1 MTVPNTTYRV
11 LVEKLGDSDPSKFVG
26 NEGEVFYD
34 PNNPILKLSN
44 GTTPGGVSVGSTGEG
59 GGNANTGNIVF
70 DGNDITNED
79 DINITSGDDLRI
91 TAYDVLALR
100 TETDDVDI
108 VVNYG
113 GENEKRW
120 TFNRDGNLELP
131 FGSDILDDNGN
142 SVLGGGITEETDPVF
157 LASVASGITSTN
169 ISDWDTAY
177 GWGDHSTVGY
187 ISSITAGSGISIDE
201 IDGDITISAV
211 GSNTISGIDT
221 TGTSYF
227 NDVQVS
233 GVSVLGN
240 TIVGGGTTELLVN
253 GDVRIVGILTIG
265 TSSITFDGST
275 NTVSVGSGI
284 TFDGTE
290 GTINVGAGITLDAT
304 TGTLNVSS
312 ISIGGQEAAN
322 IGLNNVL
329 QLQGPLTN
337 QVIFSF
343 DGSQSN
349 SANVFVNVGNSTSPG
364 VYLANYNI
372 AYTGDIAVLSEPYG
386 VANAW
391 IGVGSTPSFNIN
403 NNSGIVELRMN
414 LDSPSSVNVIVESK
428 LYSSGITTVTPEP
441 EPEPES
447 PYTLTITS
455 QPSDITLVEDNQDY
469 PDVGILSVTVNL
481 TGPEPE
487 PDLPQVRY
495 QWEIS
500 TDGGLNWTTMVTDG
514 TYFGVYHENTQY
526 TVSNSEPL
534 LDALNIF
541 TYNTSGDGYQYRCV
555 VTLDFEESPYPY
567 PGPTV
572 ISNVVTMTVVPATL
586 SITSNPSNQ
595 TVNEGD
601 FAVFEVAATTNQDNK
616 GLIYQWYGSS
626 DNGATWT
633 ELNDLGSYFG
643 TTTETLN
650 VVATMD
656 INGYQYRCFVTTG
669 AQFVQ
674 PSATSTAAT
683 LTVIP
688 EEE

>member
-11 LVEKLGDSDPSKFVG
+11 LVEKLGDSDPSQFVG

-34 PNNPILKLSN
+34 PNNPALKLSD
-44 GTTPGGVSVGSTGEG
+44 GATAGGVSIGGTG
-59 GGNANTGNIVF
+59 
-70 DGNDITNED
+70 
-79 DINITSGDDLRI
+79 
-91 TAYDVLALR
+91 
-100 TETDDVDI
+100 
-108 VVNYG
+108 
-113 GENEKRW
+113 
-120 TFNRDGNLELP
+120 
-131 FGSDILDDNGN
+131 
-142 SVLGGGITEETDPVF
+142 
-157 LASVASGITSTN
+157 
-169 ISDWDTAY
+169 
-177 GWGDHSTVGY
+177 
-187 ISSITAGSGISIDE
+187 
-201 IDGDITISAV
+201 

-265 TSSITFDGST
+265 TSSITLDGST

-304 TGTLNVSS
+304 TGTINVSS
-312 ISIGGQEAAN
+312 ISIDGQEAAN
-322 IGLNNVL
+322 IGFSDVL

-343 DGSQSN
+343 DGTQSN

-403 NNSGIVELRMN
+403 NNSGIVELRIN

-428 LYSSGITTVTPEP
+428 LYSSGITSVTPEP
-441 EPEPES
+441 EES
-447 PYTLTITS
+447 PYTITITS
-455 QPSDITLVEDNQDY
+455 QPSDITLVEDNQDF
-469 PDVGILSVTVNL
+469 PEVGRLSVTANV
-481 TGPEPE
+481 TGPEDE
-487 PDLPQVRY
+487 LDLPQIFY

-500 TDGGLNWTTMVTDG
+500 NDGGLNWTTMFTDG
-514 TYFGVYHENTQY
+514 AYFGVYHEET
-526 TVSNSEPL
+526 SSSE
-534 LDALNIF
+534 LNIYTF
-541 TYNTSGDGYQYRCV
+541 DTSGDGHQYRCV
-555 VTLDFEESPYPY
+555 LTLDIDENPYA
-567 PGPTV
+567 GPTV
-572 ISNVVTMTVVPATL
+572 ISDSVTLTVVDATL

-595 TVNEGD
+595 TVLEGD
-601 FAVFEVAATTNQDNK
+601 FALFEVSATTNQDNQ
-616 GLIYQWYGSS
+616 GLLYQWYGSS
-626 DNGATWT
+626 DAGENWI
-633 ELNDLGSYFG
+633 ELDDIGSYFG
-643 TTTETLN
+643 TTTETLE